1 MFLLQP
7 VQIAYGM
14 ADGNDLDLCDFSDDF
29 DLVILHSI
37 GIIHLATQL
46 KSSFEDAFHIVHCC
60 QALPICGRFIQ
71 RARARAHLLVA

>member
-29 DLVILHSI
+29 DLVILHNI
-37 GIIHLATQL
+37 GIIHLTTQL
-46 KSSFEDAFHIVHCC
+46 KSSFEDAFHVVYCC
-60 QALPICGRFIQ
+60 CVLPIGGRFIQ
-71 RARARAHLLVA
+71 HA